1 MSSSSAADWIGLL
14 INFGN
19 LVVNVLRL
27 LGDEPVRRWFRQRA
41 ARLRGSGD
49 TEMGQGSELD
59 ETSVWPPA
67 PTAVPVPPL
76 VIILPI
82 FIFVPAPPPPPPT
95 VFTEPP
101 TVFTDSPSRS
111 PSPDNVFPLPP
122 SLLNTARLGYN
133 RRSLIDV
140 P

>member
-59 ETSVWPPA
+59 EVRRSISRIDQCLA
-67 PTAVPVPPL
+67 
-76 VIILPI
+76 
-82 FIFVPAPPPPPPT
+82 
-95 VFTEPP
+95 
-101 TVFTDSPSRS
+101 SRS
-111 PSPDNVFPLPP
+111 HGCSRSASCHYPP
-122 SLLNTARLGYN
+122 HLHF
-133 RRSLIDV
+133 RSRSASASSHCLY
-140 P
+140 